1 MQTAAAIMLMGNK
14 SDLHHPC
21 LTKLVPL
28 QKRATC
34 PSLSCP
40 SLYSTNT
47 DNAFKNI
54 ITEISY
60 AVSQK

>member
-1 MQTAAAIMLMGNK
+1 VPDKTGAFAEK
-14 SDLHHPC
+14 SN
-21 LTKLVPL
+21 
-28 QKRATC
+28 
-34 PSLSCP
+34 LSFIEM
-40 SLYSTNT
+40 STLDSTNT